1 MRQIR
6 AGILGSGFM
15 GAAHVEALRRV
26 PGVEVVAVASGREAR
41 ARALTDAWRI
51 PKTYRDPYDL
61 IGDPDIDVVHNCTPN
76 DLHLPL
82 NTAALERGKHVLSEK
97 PLALTSAETGA
108 LVEIA
113 ERSGLV
119 AAVNHC
125 YRYYPMIQHARQMI
139 QRDTLGRVY
148 LIHGVYL
155 QDWLLYRSDYNWR
168 VEPERGGRFR
178 VLGDIGTHWCD
189 LVQYITG
196 QRIVAVCAQMATVHP
211 TRLKPTTKTEAVQRA
226 DDGEANEREGTEVPV
241 VTEDFATVLARF
253 EGGAQ
258 GVFAVSQVSAGH
270 KNGLV
275 VEIDCAE
282 AALRWEQED
291 PNRLWIGRR
300 NEPNEILEKDPN
312 LVDAEARPYV
322 RYPGGHPEGY
332 PDGFRNLF
340 ANVYAHIANRNIAPE
355 FPTFR
360 ESHQIM
366 KVLEAIEASDREGR
380 WIEVE
385 TSEAT

>member
-1 MRQIR
+1 
-6 AGILGSGFM
+6 M
-15 GAAHVEALRRV
+15 GAAHVEAVRRI
-26 PGVEVVAVASGREAR
+26 PGVEVVGVASGREAR
-41 ARALTDAWRI
+41 ARALADAWHI
-51 PKTYRDPYDL
+51 PKVYRDPYDL
-61 IGDPDIDVVHNCTPN
+61 VGDPTIDVVHNCAPN

-82 NTAALERGKHVLSEK
+82 NTAALEGGKHVLSEK
-97 PLALTSAETGA
+97 PLALTSVETAA
-108 LVEIA
+108 LVEVA

-119 AAVNHC
+119 AAVNHS
-125 YRYYPMIQHARQMI
+125 YRYYPMVQQARQMV
-139 QRDTLGRVY
+139 QRGMLGRVY
-148 LIHGVYL
+148 LIPGVYL
-155 QDWLLYRSDYNWR
+155 QDWLLYKSDYNWR

-196 QRIVAVCAQMATVHP
+196 QRIVAVCAQMATIHP
-211 TRLKPTTKTEAVQRA
+211 TRLKPAAEAGTLQQAGERA
-226 DDGEANEREGTEVPV
+226 AVEVPV
-241 VTEDFATVLARF
+241 VTEDFATVLVRF
-253 EGGAQ
+253 EDGAR

-275 VEIDCAE
+275 VEIDGADG
-282 AALRWEQED
+282 ALRWEQED

-300 NEPNEILEKDPN
+300 NEPNEVLEKDPN
-312 LVDAEARPYV
+312 LVDARARPYV

-340 ANVYAHIANRNIAPE
+340 ANVYAHIADRSIPPE

-360 ESHQIM
+360 ESHHIM
-366 KVLEAIEASDREGR
+366 KVLEAIGTSDREGC
-380 WIEVE
+380 WVEVE